1 MINEELKLEIKKLCN
16 TFQEASI
23 SDAVDIAEHVGYFM
37 LIRILD
43 KEDAAKEKESLIF
56 GTEYKSIF
64 RKKEKYLKIENHLRW
79 SKLKDSNI
87 DDTYKALS
95 SDINEFIND
104 ISNEQEYSYLKS
116 ISGISIRINKE
127 NIGSFTTIIN
137 QIDSLLNKYERN
149 QGEIFEYL
157 VTKIQ
162 PIKEEGRFVTP
173 RHIVDMIVQLM
184 DPKIEDIIMDPA
196 CGTGGFLVHSSE
208 YIRKNYEKELHKRD
222 NKEHFKSKMFNGL
235 DSSSELARI
244 SNINMI
250 LHGIDG
256 ANIKCVNSL
265 SDKNLDRE
273 KYTMIMTN
281 VPFNGAF
288 DKENVA
294 GDVLKVI
301 KDNSKIE
308 GLFTALNINMLKV
321 GGRCACIVP
330 DGFVSSTK
338 VFPRVRKK
346 LVEEHKVEA
355 VISIPAGVFK
365 TKNKSGKESGV
376 KSSIIIF
383 TKTGCGGTNKV
394 WFYDM
399 EADGYSLD
407 VKREKIEKNDIP
419 DIINRFKNL
428 DKELDRER
436 TDKSFIVDLDEIK
449 NKVVDYKGKSYYS
462 LSITNYKVNVY
473 EEVEY
478 EDPRVMIKTIEILE
492 NEIYK
497 NIQEI
502 KALIK

>member
-1 MINEELKLEIKKLCN
+1 MLINEELKLEIEKLCN
-16 TFQEASI
+16 TFQDASI

-37 LIRILD
+37 LIRKLD
-43 KEDAAKEKESLIF
+43 KEDAAKEKENLIL
-56 GTEYKSIF
+56 GIGYKSIF
-64 RKKEKYLKIENHLRW
+64 NKKEKYLRW
-79 SKLKDSNI
+79 SNLKDSNI

-95 SDINEFIND
+95 TDINKFIDD
-104 ISNEQEYSYLKS
+104 ISNEQQYSYLKS

-127 NIGSFTTIIN
+127 NIGLFTKIIN
-137 QIDSLLNKYERN
+137 ELESLLNKYERS

-184 DPKIEDIIMDPA
+184 DPKIEDVIMDPA

-208 YIRKNYEKELHKRD
+208 YIRKNYENELHKRD
-222 NKEHFKSKMFNGL
+222 NREYFKSKMFNGL

-281 VPFNGAF
+281 MPFNGAL

-308 GLFTALNINMLKV
+308 GLFTALGIKMLKL

-376 KSSIIIF
+376 KASIIIF
-383 TKTGCGGTNKV
+383 TKTGCGGTDKV

-407 VKREKIEKNDIP
+407 GKREKIEENDIP

-428 DKELDRER
+428 EKEEGRKR
-436 TDKSFIVDLDEIK
+436 TEKSFLVEIDDIK
-449 NKVVDYKGKSYYS
+449 DTVVDDKGKQYYS
-462 LSITNYKVNVY
+462 LAVQDYKMHVY
-473 EEVEY
+473 EEIKY
-478 EDPRVMIKTIEILE
+478 EDPEIIIDRIDKLE
-492 NEIYK
+492 YEIVNGINEIK
-497 NIQEI
+497 
-502 KALIK
+502 KLINNK